1 LLRVLIKIFDTIG
14 GAMNLSNSLMILAV
28 LFSPFLAVFVQRK
41 IDLNREKRGHKLWIF
56 RTLMATRGNKISLEH
71 VQALNSIELFF
82 DNPKKDKNIVEKWNE
97 YLDHLVGQ
105 NLKPEDKDYSAKLS
119 AWVEK
124 SDDLLAELLQIMGKS
139 LGYDFDKVKIKRGI
153 YVPRGHGEEMGD
165 QFIIRK
171 GLVNILSGKASLSVE
186 VKNK

>member
-1 LLRVLIKIFDTIG
+1 MSLTDI
-14 GAMNLSNSLMILAV
+14 LMILAV
-28 LFSPFLAVFVQRK
+28 SISPFLAVFAQRK
-41 IDLNREKRGHKLWIF
+41 IDLVREKRNHRLWIF

-82 DNPKKDKNIVEKWNE
+82 DNPNEDKDIVEKWNE

-105 NLKPEDKDYSAKLS
+105 NLKQEDKDYSAKLS
-119 AWVEK
+119 AWIEK

-153 YVPRGHGEEMGD
+153 YVPRSHGEEMAD

-171 GLVNILSGKASLSVE
+171 GLVNILSSKASLRVE
-186 VKNK
+186 VKNAA